1 MARNSQIIIAK
12 NIRLDKEYKEVLNYT
27 EQEMLS
33 LVDTNKVA
41 TATQYSFIRDKGTI
55 STSFTYNQALQCN
68 YMAFQNSDYNNKW
81 FFAWIDDVR
90 YVNDGTTEISYTI
103 DSWSTWF
110 NKLTVTSSFVI
121 REHVNDDTRGLHT
134 LPENVETGEYI
145 SYSSGTLYNNDSTIV
160 IATTFYP
167 TTDSSGED
175 VSGSTAF
182 GIYNGY
188 RLYAMKDVAAADKF
202 LSWTAKNGKSDS
214 IQFICL
220 VPNWILRRSE
230 WAEPISEWTDING
243 FYEATTIRTSLVVPS
258 TIDGYTPKNNKCLVF
273 PYQYFGISN
282 NAGTNVIYK
291 YENMNIGGSGFQVV
305 TEGTVTPS
313 CSIKTYIAN
322 YKESITNYDGGI
334 TGAKYPICSWATD
347 VFTNWLTQN
356 AVNIALDI
364 TGGIVATGVG
374 IMSGNGAG
382 ALGGMSS
389 IANSVASIY
398 QHSLASDS
406 VHGNTNNG
414 DVAYSTNNN
423 VMTYAF
429 RGVKAEYIRVIDE
442 YFSRYGY
449 KINQA
454 KVPNI
459 TGRRYWN
466 YIQIADTETLGYGE
480 IPQRFMDEINTIA
493 RNGTTI
499 WHSHDNIGNYTLD
512 NAIVNP

>member
-27 EQEMLS
+27 EQEMLA

-41 TATQYSFIRDKGTI
+41 SATQYSFIRDKGTI

-110 NKLTVTSSFVI
+110 SKVVVGSSFVI
-121 REHVNDDTRGLHT
+121 REHVNDDTIGLHT

-145 SYSSGTLYNNDSTIV
+145 RGISMQVTDTTALDCHIV
-160 IATTFYP
+160 IGSTYNPYTNTDVTGGIYSNVYSGIRYYLMKDNQSATNFINGCSADGKADSINCLFYAPDWLTKYNDITFGDDGYFDVMATTNTYY
-167 TTDSSGED
+167 T
-175 VSGSTAF
+175 
-182 GIYNGY
+182 Y
-188 RLYAMKDVAAADKF
+188 DK
-202 LSWTAKNGKSDS
+202 A
-214 IQFICL
+214 
-220 VPNWILRRSE
+220 
-230 WAEPISEWTDING
+230 IN
-243 FYEATTIRTSLVVPS
+243 IPS
-258 TIDGYTPKNNKCLVF
+258 TIDGYSPKNNKLFVF
-273 PYQYFGISN
+273 PYRYGMLTN
-282 NAGTNVIYK
+282 NIGGNAIYK
-291 YENMNIGGSGFQVV
+291 YELMPNNPRITTQAVLC
-305 TEGTVTPS
+305 PS
-313 CSIKTYIAN
+313 CNIKHYMAG
-322 YKESITNYDGGI
+322 YKEGASNLDNGL
-334 TGAKYPICSWATD
+334 TGFKYPVCNWATD

-356 AVNIALDI
+356 GVNIALDAA
-364 TGGIVATGVG
+364 GGIVSLGAG
-374 IMSGNGAG
+374 IMSGNVGA
-382 ALGGMSS
+382 AFGGTMS
-389 IANSVASIY
+389 IANTVASVY
-398 QHSLASDS
+398 QHRFASDTIQ
-406 VHGNTNNG
+406 GNVNSG
-414 DVAYSTNNN
+414 DSTFATLMYYPYFSHMSIKNE
-423 VMTYAF
+423 YA
-429 RGVKAEYIRVIDE
+429 KVIDE

-449 KINQA
+449 KINQT

-466 YIQIADTETLGYGE
+466 YIQIADSETLGYGE

-512 NAIVNP
+512 NAIVN